1 MRLHN
6 VPYSSFS
13 ERLRELV
20 PRDERVLVKT
30 ISARPLSSIP
40 VVEIF
45 KRIQPDNLLVSIN
58 STLAFEHD
66 LK

>member
-6 VPYSSFS
+6 VPYSSFG
-13 ERLRELV
+13 ERLQELV
-20 PRDERVLVKT
+20 PCDERVLVKT
-30 ISARPLSSIP
+30 LSGRPLSNIP